1 MPNAQ
6 EFEQAKQ
13 ALKAAESRFNYAT
26 GPYVDA
32 AVLELSAAK
41 LRLSA
46 VIQQMRSCPQGC
58 SIPQQTRAHNPDTPR
73 LKDAYSAARR
83 ARFEHGES
91 GWR

>member
-46 VIQQMRSCPQGC
+46 VIQQMRSCPEGL
-58 SIPQQTRAHNPDTPR
+58 D
-73 LKDAYSAARR
+73 
-83 ARFEHGES
+83 EES
-91 GWR
+91 EGR

>member
-26 GPYVDA
+26 GPYIDSA
-32 AVLELSAAK
+32 ILELSAAQ

-46 VIQQMRSCPQGC
+46 AIQETRSLFCPNRVTNQDKRG
-58 SIPQQTRAHNPDTPR
+58 
-73 LKDAYSAARR
+73 RR
-83 ARFEHGES
+83 CQE
-91 GWR
+91 

>member
-26 GPYVDA
+26 GPYIDSA
-32 AVLELSAAK
+32 ILELSAAK

-46 VIQQMRSCPQGC
+46 VISETRSLFCLEGLGKEAKRGKAC
-58 SIPQQTRAHNPDTPR
+58 
-73 LKDAYSAARR
+73 
-83 ARFEHGES
+83 
-91 GWR
+91 